1 MKSISKRGVLLTTLL
16 LAFLSL
22 ITCIIYTNLGEEDN
36 YTSSGNKSCS
46 SFAAGKFATIDGSV
60 MTGHTLDGP
69 FDFKLSIIPRG
80 KYRSDVKVN
89 IDYTGIPGGF
99 QHIIRDRTNIPQVPE
114 TFKYFHT
121 DCPVANEYQ
130 VFFGEN
136 TCPTKEELRT
146 LSSEAALLDWTQVA
160 KLALQRGKT
169 AREAIKAAGT
179 LIEKYGLNG
188 EGESFLISDP
198 NEAWCFEIP
207 GYTTEWIAQRIPDDQ
222 VCPHANRMRIGEVN
236 LSDTINFMSSPELIK
251 TAQDKGFYNPRK
263 DGAFNFARVYN
274 DSKNHKSL
282 VNRRREWR
290 MFSLLCPTQKWNP
303 DDIEYPFAVKPERK
317 ITVRWWID
325 TVWRDHYEGTAYD
338 KTRGIAAGPFG
349 CPDRPKISGVNS
361 ERSICVGNSAYS
373 WVSQARSW
381 LPNSIGGL
389 FWFGLDS
396 PRSTCYVPFYVGIS
410 QIPKSWQSGDYLN
423 FSEESIWWYF
433 QAIDSFSWLRYNEI
447 HADVRKTF
455 GTFEQEEFEAQL
467 NLEKKAVVLYEQ
479 NPSLADDFL
488 TECTNDYAQR
498 IEKVTRNLFY
508 SLIVKY
514 RDGLP
519 ETTVSQEWIKRL
531 NQN

>member
-1 MKSISKRGVLLTTLL
+1 MKSISKRGVLITTLL

-22 ITCIIYTNLGEEDN
+22 IICILHQTLKKEDN

-46 SFAAGKFATIDGSV
+46 SFAAGKLASLDGSV

-69 FDFKLSIIPRG
+69 FDFKLRIVPRG
-80 KYRSDVKVN
+80 EHKFNEKVK
-89 IDYTGIPGGF
+89 IDYIGIPGGF
-99 QHIIRDRTNIPQVPE
+99 QHIIRDSTIIPQVTE

-121 DCPVANEYQ
+121 DCPLANEYQ

-146 LSSEAALLDWTQVA
+146 LSSEKALLDWTQVA

-169 AREAIKAAGT
+169 AREAIKAAGA

-188 EGESFLISDP
+188 DGESFLVSDP

-207 GYTTEWIAQRIPDDQ
+207 GYTNEWIAQRIPDDQ

-236 LSDTINFMSSPELIK
+236 LRDTINYLSSPDLIK
-251 TAQDKGFYNPRK
+251 TAQKKGFFNPVK
-263 DGAFNFARVYN
+263 NGAFNFARVYN
-274 DSKNHKSL
+274 DTKNHKSL

-290 MFSLLCPTQKWNP
+290 MLSLLCPTQKWNP
-303 DDIEYPFAVKPERK
+303 DAIEYPFAVKPEKK

-338 KTRGIAAGPFG
+338 KTKGTGAGPFS
-349 CPDRPKISGVNS
+349 CPDRPKISGVNC

-381 LPNSIGGL
+381 LPNCIGGL
-389 FWFGLDS
+389 FWFGLDC
-396 PRSTCYVPFYVGIS
+396 PRSTCFLPFYVGIS
-410 QIPKSWQSGDYLN
+410 KVPKSWQIGDYLN
-423 FSEESIWWYF
+423 FSDESIWWYF

-455 GTFEQEEFEAQL
+455 STIEQEEFQDQLKIEKEA
-467 NLEKKAVVLYEQ
+467 LELYMED
-479 NPSLADDFL
+479 PSLADDFL
-488 TECTNDYAQR
+488 TKCTLDYAQR
-498 IEKVTRNLFY
+498 IEKVTRNLFF

-519 ETTVSQEWIKRL
+519 ETNVSEDWRKRL
-531 NQN
+531 IQ